1 MITVRLSHPSQST
14 QRNETVLRKR
24 CGDRESEDRTHFRS
38 FTNST
43 QSNKVFW
50 CSSSSPFPGNKQS
63 QQLKS
68 VLVNLPFGSKQIC
81 CSKLC
86 CALRNCQSLQILV
99 HLSRDKN
106 KQENK
111 QKQKPTIKYIEKD
124 CPHKRTYFNRKKMT
138 YFTCQVNITCL

>member
-1 MITVRLSHPSQST
+1 MFDYCKTEPPLPEYT
-14 QRNETVLRKR
+14 ENETILRKTY
-24 CGDRESEDRTHFRS
+24 GDGKSEDRTCLCS

-43 QSNKVFW
+43 QSSKVFW
-50 CSSSSPFPGNKQS
+50 CSSSSPFPGNRQS

-86 CALRNCQSLQILV
+86 CALRNCQSLQIWV

-111 QKQKPTIKYIEKD
+111 QKQKLTIQYIEKLL
-124 CPHKRTYFNRKKMT
+124 FS
-138 YFTCQVNITCL
+138 